1 MKLEEYDE
9 SNIVYEKGEFIVM
22 KVRSDDR
29 VGYIVHNTN
38 KKWEEGHTHLKSF
51 NMAKELINNVTK
63 HKKPKTSNGYLL
75 MSHIRVTN
83 DESYERYIRDLMY
96 SKRGKSKQVY
106 RNRSC

>member
-51 NMAKELINNVTK
+51 NMAKELINNVIK

-83 DESYERYIRDLMY
+83 DESYEKYIQDLMKT
-96 SKRGKSKQVY
+96 KRCKGKQTY